1 MFKEILD
8 NIYFGNSILDYII
21 SLVILIIG
29 IIVIQIFKV
38 SVIHRLNR
46 FAQKTQTTFDN
57 FLIRVI
63 KKVALPLFYLASLFF
78 ALSML
83 NLTDQVQGVVNKLFL
98 AVFVFSIVRFL
109 NLLVVYG
116 FTNYLK
122 KHGQDTA
129 LEKSL
134 NTTLRIVKFI
144 IWALAV
150 IFFMDN
156 LGFKISAVIAGLG
169 VGGIAIGLAAQ
180 AVLKDLF
187 SYFSIIFDRPF
198 EVGDFIIVGDLL
210 GTVEYIGAKTT
221 RLRSLGGEQLIFS
234 NTDLTD
240 SRIKNYK
247 RMEQRR
253 VLFQFGVVYQ
263 TPYEKLQQIPEIVK
277 SIIESVEDTIFDRT
291 HFSSYGNSSLTFE
304 VVYYVVGSDYN
315 KYMDIQQA
323 INLAIF
329 KEFET
334 RAIEFAY
341 PTQTLYINK
350 TSSS

>member
-1 MFKEILD
+1 MLREVLD
-8 NIYFGNSILDYII
+8 RVYLGNSVLDYVVA
-21 SLVILIIG
+21 LAVIIIG
-29 IIVIQIFKV
+29 VIAIKVFKV
-38 SVIHRLNR
+38 VIVRRLKR
-46 FAQKTQTTFDN
+46 LAQKTQTKFDD
-57 FLIRVI
+57 FLIRII
-63 KKVALPLFYLASLFF
+63 KKVAVPLFYLAFFYF
-78 ALSML
+78 ALAAL
-83 NLTDQVQGVVNKLFL
+83 NLTAQVQGVVNKVFL
-98 AVFVFSIVRFL
+98 AIVIFSIARFV
-109 NLLVVYG
+109 NLLVIYG

-122 KHGQDTA
+122 KHGQDIA

-134 NTTLRIVKFI
+134 NTTLKIIKFL
-144 IWALAV
+144 IWSFAL

-156 LGFKISAVIAGLG
+156 LGFKVSAVIAGLG

-247 RMEQRR
+247 RMERRR
-253 VLFQFGVVYQ
+253 VLFQLGVVYQ
-263 TPYEKLQQIPEIVK
+263 TSYEKLQQIPDVIK
-277 SIIESVEDTIFDRT
+277 NIIEGVEDTAFDRT
-291 HFSSYGNSSLTFE
+291 HFSSYGDFSLAFE

-315 KYMDIQQA
+315 KYMDIQQE
-323 INLAIF
+323 INLALF
-329 KEFET
+329 KEFEA
-334 RAIEFAY
+334 RGIEFAY
-341 PTQTLYINK
+341 PTQTLYIDK
-350 TSSS
+350 TNI